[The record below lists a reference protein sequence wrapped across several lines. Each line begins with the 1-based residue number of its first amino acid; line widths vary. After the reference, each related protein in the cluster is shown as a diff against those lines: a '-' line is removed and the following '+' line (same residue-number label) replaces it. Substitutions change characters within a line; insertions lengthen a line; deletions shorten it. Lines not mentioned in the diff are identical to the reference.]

1 MKDVLSMMEE
11 EAVSTV
17 NSPNDDSLRT
27 VSSLASAIVT
37 QEEIVS
43 QLEAT
48 LKQAKQ
54 QLLKLT
60 DDELPAAMN
69 EMNLSKFALKN
80 GSEVTIKSTY
90 GASIRLDDRDA
101 AFAWLREK
109 GYGDLIKNTVT
120 VSFGKGE
127 DQKAQELISD
137 LASRHLTPEEKTEV
151 HPQTLRA
158 WAKERIEKGD
168 EIDMQL
174 FGVYTGQRATI
185 KGK

>member
-69 EMNLSKFALKN
+69 EMNLSKFVLK
-80 GSEVTIKSTY
+80 K
-90 GASIRLDDRDA
+90 R
-101 AFAWLREK
+101 
-109 GYGDLIKNTVT
+109 
-120 VSFGKGE
+120 
-127 DQKAQELISD
+127 Q
-137 LASRHLTPEEKTEV
+137 
-151 HPQTLRA
+151 
-158 WAKERIEKGD
+158 
-168 EIDMQL
+168 
-174 FGVYTGQRATI
+174 
-185 KGK
+185 

>member
-1 MKDVLSMMEE
+1 
-11 EAVSTV
+11 
-17 NSPNDDSLRT
+17 
-27 VSSLASAIVT
+27 
-37 QEEIVS
+37 
-43 QLEAT
+43 
-48 LKQAKQ
+48 
-54 QLLKLT
+54 
-60 DDELPAAMN
+60 
-69 EMNLSKFALKN
+69 
-80 GSEVTIKSTY
+80 
-90 GASIRLDDRDA
+90 
-101 AFAWLREK
+101 
-109 GYGDLIKNTVT
+109 LIKNTVT

>member
-69 EMNLSKFALKN
+69 EMNLSKFVLKN

-101 AFAWLREK
+101 AFACL
-109 GYGDLIKNTVT
+109 
-120 VSFGKGE
+120 GK
-127 DQKAQELISD
+127 KATAI
-137 LASRHLTPEEKTEV
+137 
-151 HPQTLRA
+151 
-158 WAKERIEKGD
+158 
-168 EIDMQL
+168 
-174 FGVYTGQRATI
+174 
-185 KGK
+185 